1 MKKLVVAFLL
11 LSSVGWAQTQA
22 EMSRQAYE
30 DYHQVDQELND
41 VYQQILNLY
50 RSDTAFIQHLK
61 SSQRIW
67 IQFRDA
73 ELGVKYPEKS
83 SEIYGSIHPICR
95 AGYLSELT
103 QEGIDRLKKWIEG
116 SWEGDVCAGSVR
128 IK

>member
-30 DYHQVDQELND
+30 DYHQFDQELND
-41 VYQQILNLY
+41 VYQQILTLY
-50 RSDTAFIQHLK
+50 RSDTAFIQNLK

-73 ELGVKYPEKS
+73 ELEVKYLEKGA
-83 SEIYGSIHPICR
+83 EIYGSIHPICR
-95 AGYLSELT
+95 AEYLSKLT
-103 QEGIDRLKKWIEG
+103 KERTDRLKKWIEG

>member
-1 MKKLVVAFLL
+1 MKKLVIAFLL
-11 LSSVGWAQTQA
+11 ISSVGWAQTQA
-22 EMSRQAYE
+22 DMSRQAYE

-50 RSDTAFIQHLK
+50 KSDTTFIQNLK

-73 ELGVKYPEKS
+73 ELEIKYPDKS
-83 SEIYGSIHPICR
+83 SGVYGSIHPICR
-95 AGYLSELT
+95 ADYLSELT
-103 QEGIDRLKKWIEG
+103 RERIDRLKKWIEG
-116 SWEGDVCAGSVR
+116 SEEGDACAGSVR